1 MKKKKTSRDPILDV
15 IRENISRPMKIKELA
30 RKMNISDREYPTL
43 RKRIKEYL
51 DEGTLVRLKRNRL
64 GLPDEMNLIT
74 GIVSVTRAGFGFCK
88 CDATDEE
95 IYLAPHDLSTAFDGD
110 RVVVR
115 LKSGLGFKGKRTGQ
129 VIDILKRSLTNIVG
143 TLHKSPSYYYLVP
156 DSRKINRNITIA
168 EKNTGGAV
176 DGEKVV
182 ARLLEWKDPFLNPEG
197 EVIEK
202 LGKATDPGVD
212 MLAIIREYDF
222 PVEFSDEVIKNA
234 CEVIVDW
241 QLEAASR
248 PDLTH
253 LTTFTIDPADAK
265 DHDDAVSIEIVK
277 GQYRLGV
284 HIADVSHFVRANTPL
299 DAEAFE
305 RGTSVYFP
313 DRVIPMLPEEL
324 SNDVCSLRANRK
336 RLAFSVFMDFNKAGE
351 VVDYQIFPSV
361 IKSAAKLSYEEVQE
375 FFDDKEPS
383 ARVKRVTDD
392 LIKMR
397 ELARILLAKRQQA
410 GSLDFDLPEAK
421 IILDKQGNVI
431 EIGNRVRLESHRL
444 VEEFMLAANRQV
456 AIHFTR
462 LALPTLFRVHD
473 KPNMERLEAF
483 SYLLSKLG
491 YKFAVS
497 PQMPTGDFAKLLNR
511 VKGKPEEEL
520 VNELLLRSMAKAIYQ
535 PQNIGHFGL
544 AFKHYLHFTS
554 PIRRYPDLIVHRLLK
569 EITNGKYPMSLHK
582 KLPLMLDNIGKQS
595 SERERRA
602 MEAERDAVKAKQ
614 VAYMSRQIG
623 SEYDGVISGVLNFGF
638 FVRLVGPECE
648 GLIRAST
655 LDDDYYQF
663 DEEQYRLVGRRTGR
677 VFRLGDKI
685 RVGVMR
691 VDILSREIDLFLIE
705 DEKTKKAKKTK
716 KGKPGSRKKKR

>member
-1 MKKKKTSRDPILDV
+1 MKKKKVSRDPILEFV
-15 IRENISRPMKIKELA
+15 RENISRPMKIKELA
-30 RKMNISDREYPTL
+30 QKMKISNRDYPAFRRK
-43 RKRIKEYL
+43 IKEYL

-95 IYLAPHDLSTAFDGD
+95 IYLAPHDLHTAFHGD

-129 VIDILKRSLTNIVG
+129 VINILKRGLTNIVG
-143 TLHKSPSYYYLVP
+143 TYHKSPSYYYIVP
-156 DSRKINRNITIA
+156 DSRKINRNIVIA
-168 EKNTGGAV
+168 DEHSGGAKE
-176 DGEKVV
+176 GEKVV
-182 ARLLEWKDPFLNPEG
+182 VRLLEWDDPFLNPEG
-197 EVIEK
+197 EVIER

-222 PVEFSDEVIKNA
+222 PVEFDDAVIQDA
-234 CEVIVDW
+234 CEVVVDW
-241 QLEAASR
+241 QEEIDSR
-248 PDLTH
+248 PDLTQ
-253 LTTFTIDPADAK
+253 LKAITIDPADAK
-265 DHDDAVSIEIVK
+265 DHDDAVSIEINK
-277 GQYRLGV
+277 GNYRLGV
-284 HIADVSHFVRANTPL
+284 HIADVSHFVRVGSAL
-299 DAEAFE
+299 DKEAFE

-324 SNDVCSLRANRK
+324 SNDVCSLRPNRK
-336 RLAFSVFMDFNKAGE
+336 RLAFSLFMDFNKSGD
-351 VVDYQIFPSV
+351 VVDYQLYPSV
-361 IKSAAKLSYEEVQE
+361 IKSAAKLSYEEVQG
-375 FFDDKEPS
+375 FFDGKQPT
-383 ARVKRVTDD
+383 ARVKRVSDD
-392 LIKMR
+392 LTKMR
-397 ELARILLAKRQQA
+397 ELARMLLAKRQQA

-421 IILDKQGNVI
+421 IILDKQGNVV

-456 AIHFTR
+456 ALHFTR
-462 LALPTLFRVHD
+462 LALPTLYRVHD

-483 SYLLSKLG
+483 SFLLSKLG
-491 YKFAVS
+491 YKFPVS
-497 PQMPTGDFAKLLNR
+497 PTMPTGDFARFLKR

-520 VNELLLRSMAKAIYQ
+520 INELLLRSMAKAIYQ

-554 PIRRYPDLIVHRLLK
+554 PIRRYPDMLVHRLLK
-569 EITNGKYPMSLHK
+569 EIKNGKYPAALNK
-582 KLPLMLDNIGKQS
+582 KLPVMLENVGRQS

-614 VAYMSRQIG
+614 VSYMSQQIG

-648 GLIRAST
+648 GLVRAST

-677 VFRLGDKI
+677 IFRLGDKV

-691 VDILSREIDLFLIE
+691 ADVLSREIDLFLIE
-705 DEKTKKAKKTK
+705 KEKKSPKKKRSRS
-716 KGKPGSRKKKR
+716 SRKKKK